1 MTERGDAVVCLR
13 TDKYLRPKTASRPS
27 VLDYAGSVIA
37 DFDVCYRAL
46 AARDPRFDGLFFV
59 GIQTTGIYC
68 RSICPARKPR
78 ASSCRFFE
86 SAAAAEQA
94 GFRPCLRCRPEIAPG
109 KGSASSLE
117 EAIFRK
123 LQSRAPHGESI
134 EKLAALTGFSS
145 RQMRRL
151 LQEAF
156 GLAPIEILQTE
167 RLLFAKRLL
176 QETHLPMHDVAQSSG
191 FRSFRRFNT
200 LFLARYGRPPTAL
213 RRKAPAS
220 RQSSGDMLELRLAY
234 RPPLAWRELMAWL
247 RARATRGV
255 EAVNGTRYART
266 AQIGAARG
274 WLEVLPLP
282 RHNALCLRLS
292 TALTPALFPLVQH
305 VRELFDLDADPDQIS
320 GHLRKDELLRPI
332 VERHPG
338 LRIAG
343 AWSVFELGLRAI
355 LGQQIS
361 VAAATTLAGR
371 LATRFGSRLEGSRHG
386 LTHLAPTAER
396 LSALNLSELAS
407 IGLPLA
413 RAKTLRA
420 WAEHAAQG
428 ALDFPPG
435 TLLENAV
442 RRLREIRG
450 IGEWTAHYIALR
462 ALRYPDA
469 FPAADLG
476 LRKAAGLNRPQA
488 LVARSLGWRP
498 WRAYAAVY
506 LWQSLS
512 DSTHANSALPL

>member
-1 MTERGDAVVCLR
+1 MIETGDAVVCLR
-13 TDKYLRPKTASRPS
+13 TDKYLRPKTASRRS
-27 VLDYAGSVIA
+27 VLDYAGRVIP

-176 QETHLPMHDVAQSSG
+176 QETHLPM
-191 FRSFRRFNT
+191 
-200 LFLARYGRPPTAL
+200 
-213 RRKAPAS
+213 
-220 RQSSGDMLELRLAY
+220 
-234 RPPLAWRELMAWL
+234 
-247 RARATRGV
+247 
-255 EAVNGTRYART
+255 
-266 AQIGAARG
+266 
-274 WLEVLPLP
+274 
-282 RHNALCLRLS
+282 
-292 TALTPALFPLVQH
+292 
-305 VRELFDLDADPDQIS
+305 
-320 GHLRKDELLRPI
+320 LLRPI

-428 ALDFPPG
+428 AFDFPPG

-498 WRAYAAVY
+498 WRAYAAVH

>member
-1 MTERGDAVVCLR
+1 MIETGDAVVCLR
-13 TDKYLRPKTASRPS
+13 TDKYLRPKTASRRS
-27 VLDYAGSVIA
+27 VLDYAGRVIP

-86 SAAAAEQA
+86 SAAAAEHA

-176 QETHLPMHDVAQSSG
+176 QETHLPM
-191 FRSFRRFNT
+191 
-200 LFLARYGRPPTAL
+200 
-213 RRKAPAS
+213 
-220 RQSSGDMLELRLAY
+220 
-234 RPPLAWRELMAWL
+234 
-247 RARATRGV
+247 
-255 EAVNGTRYART
+255 
-266 AQIGAARG
+266 
-274 WLEVLPLP
+274 
-282 RHNALCLRLS
+282 
-292 TALTPALFPLVQH
+292 
-305 VRELFDLDADPDQIS
+305 
-320 GHLRKDELLRPI
+320 LLRPI

>member
-1 MTERGDAVVCLR
+1 MIETGDAVVCLR
-13 TDKYLRPKTASRPS
+13 TDKYLRPKTASRRS
-27 VLDYAGSVIA
+27 VLDYAGRVIP

-176 QETHLPMHDVAQSSG
+176 QETHLPM
-191 FRSFRRFNT
+191 
-200 LFLARYGRPPTAL
+200 
-213 RRKAPAS
+213 
-220 RQSSGDMLELRLAY
+220 
-234 RPPLAWRELMAWL
+234 
-247 RARATRGV
+247 
-255 EAVNGTRYART
+255 
-266 AQIGAARG
+266 
-274 WLEVLPLP
+274 
-282 RHNALCLRLS
+282 
-292 TALTPALFPLVQH
+292 
-305 VRELFDLDADPDQIS
+305 
-320 GHLRKDELLRPI
+320 LLRPI

-498 WRAYAAVY
+498 WRAYAAVH

>member
-1 MTERGDAVVCLR
+1 MIETGDAVVCLR
-13 TDKYLRPKTASRPS
+13 TDKYLRPKTASRRS
-27 VLDYAGSVIA
+27 VLDYAGRVIP

-176 QETHLPMHDVAQSSG
+176 QETHLPM
-191 FRSFRRFNT
+191 
-200 LFLARYGRPPTAL
+200 
-213 RRKAPAS
+213 
-220 RQSSGDMLELRLAY
+220 
-234 RPPLAWRELMAWL
+234 
-247 RARATRGV
+247 
-255 EAVNGTRYART
+255 
-266 AQIGAARG
+266 
-274 WLEVLPLP
+274 
-282 RHNALCLRLS
+282 
-292 TALTPALFPLVQH
+292 
-305 VRELFDLDADPDQIS
+305 
-320 GHLRKDELLRPI
+320 LLRPI

>member
-1 MTERGDAVVCLR
+1 
-13 TDKYLRPKTASRPS
+13 
-27 VLDYAGSVIA
+27 
-37 DFDVCYRAL
+37 
-46 AARDPRFDGLFFV
+46 
-59 GIQTTGIYC
+59 
-68 RSICPARKPR
+68 
-78 ASSCRFFE
+78 
-86 SAAAAEQA
+86 
-94 GFRPCLRCRPEIAPG
+94 
-109 KGSASSLE
+109 
-117 EAIFRK
+117 
-123 LQSRAPHGESI
+123 
-134 EKLAALTGFSS
+134 
-145 RQMRRL
+145 
-151 LQEAF
+151 
-156 GLAPIEILQTE
+156 
-167 RLLFAKRLL
+167 L
-176 QETHLPMHDVAQSSG
+176 QETHLPM
-191 FRSFRRFNT
+191 
-200 LFLARYGRPPTAL
+200 
-213 RRKAPAS
+213 
-220 RQSSGDMLELRLAY
+220 
-234 RPPLAWRELMAWL
+234 
-247 RARATRGV
+247 
-255 EAVNGTRYART
+255 
-266 AQIGAARG
+266 
-274 WLEVLPLP
+274 
-282 RHNALCLRLS
+282 
-292 TALTPALFPLVQH
+292 
-305 VRELFDLDADPDQIS
+305 
-320 GHLRKDELLRPI
+320 LLRPI

-396 LSALNLSELAS
+396 LLSELAS

-498 WRAYAAVY
+498 WRAYAAVH